1 MQKYFDS
8 ITTEA
13 GRLENDGFPF
23 LATLLR
29 NAVKRNDKDSVD
41 GAVMRVVAILD
52 NGKRYREAGKLR
64 QIAANADRAVR
75 AKLWS

>member
-1 MQKYFDS
+1 
-8 ITTEA
+8 
-13 GRLENDGFPF
+13 
-23 LATLLR
+23 
-29 NAVKRNDKDSVD
+29 
-41 GAVMRVVAILD
+41 MRVVAILD